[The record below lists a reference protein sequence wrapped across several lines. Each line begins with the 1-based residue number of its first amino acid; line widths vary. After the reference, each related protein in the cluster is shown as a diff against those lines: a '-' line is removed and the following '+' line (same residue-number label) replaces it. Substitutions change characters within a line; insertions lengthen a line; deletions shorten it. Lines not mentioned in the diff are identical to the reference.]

1 MKKIFIFKS
10 GWQFVESIVFIALGI
25 ITMVFSRNQ
34 DYWKVIGYVTGVLL
48 ALDGAFR
55 LLVYFVSNNIDTAKM
70 SLIVCVSEVTLSVFV
85 FICAEIVVYYFALL
99 VAILLVVLGFVTFAD
114 ALSKSIKKS
123 EKPILIIGEY
133 IFAAILLS
141 LGIVA
146 LCFYPYESY
155 SSGSMNTISVMMFI
169 CGIVLILG
177 GIAETVYTFI
187 CISKIKKQALKQ
199 NEEIA
204 HQREEKRS
212 KSK

>member
-1 MKKIFIFKS
+1 MKKIFVFKS
-10 GWQFVESIVFIALGI
+10 GWQFVESIVFITLGI

-99 VAILLVVLGFVTFAD
+99 VAILLVVLGFVTFVD

-133 IFAAILLS
+133 ICAAILLS

-146 LCFYPYESY
+146 LCFYPYKSD

-177 GIAETVYTFI
+177 GITETVYTFI
-187 CISKIKKQALKQ
+187 CISKIKKEALKQ